1 MCRLAF
7 VPALLAIGLLAGCS
21 QVTQFAGD
29 AVGVDI
35 VQVCASFD
43 DAYTQYEGLLDKGDA
58 TADQVASTREDLVT
72 TLEGI
77 ADDIGGQAGE
87 LIRSNAQRLAETAD
101 LQSPATIEAVEQ
113 VKTSLEPLC
122 G

>member
-1 MCRLAF
+1 MRRIAF
-7 VPALLAIGLLAGCS
+7 VPTLLAIGVLAGCT

-29 AVGVDI
+29 VAGVDV
-35 VQVCASFD
+35 VQMCASFD
-43 DAYTQYEGLLDKGDA
+43 DAYAKYEGLLEKGDA
-58 TADQVASTREDLVT
+58 TADQVVSTRDDLVT

-101 LQSPATIEAVEQ
+101 LQSPATIDAVEQ
-113 VKTSLEPLC
+113 VKTSLDPFC